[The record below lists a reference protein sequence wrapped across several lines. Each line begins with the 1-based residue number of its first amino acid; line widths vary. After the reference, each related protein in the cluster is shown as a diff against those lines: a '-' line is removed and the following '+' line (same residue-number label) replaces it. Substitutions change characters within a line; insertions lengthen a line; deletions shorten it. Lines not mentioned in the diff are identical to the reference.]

1 MEIRDSEELKSIVLR
16 NIESAKSNAEEVG
29 SQRKKAYQY
38 YYMKPLGNERE
49 GRSQHVSP
57 DVMQAV
63 DYIKYMIMDA
73 FTSNRDLVRFEPE
86 NEGDIEAAEQATQYV
101 NHVMHK
107 QNDGYKVIYDAV
119 HDGLLLK
126 NGIIKRY
133 WKKDQSISKEQ
144 FEGLSEPQ
152 FNQLLSRPDIELVTL
167 EESMIEVPVPDG
179 MGNVI
184 GVQQSPIFSGEVE
197 VIKDTSRIAIE
208 SVPPEEF
215 LISANA
221 TSLEDAD
228 FVAHYRKVQKAELL
242 SMGYDPEKVE
252 KVGSERHINQNN
264 EALSRNAFDSTSTL
278 GAVSHDAD
286 GREYVTL
293 YESYIK
299 VDVSGTGRIEIY
311 KMDIANDILL
321 DIEEVT
327 EYPFEYWS
335 ALPIP
340 HKFNGMSIADIVIPT
355 QYTNSQIKRA
365 LTDYTLLT
373 ANPRYQTN
381 LAMVNNARDLIDN
394 RIGATISVNDVNQ
407 SIRPLDIPQISPGL
421 FTLPEMLEQD
431 KERVTGLSRMAQG
444 VDSSAF
450 SAQNHRDTI
459 KEMTKAGS
467 IKPSGIA
474 RNFAE
479 MCLKKLMAAIYR
491 LAMENETQ
499 EKIMRINGK
508 YVPVNPG
515 QWKERTQ
522 LSVSVA
528 LTGDDGMKRAQ
539 QMLGIAGQM
548 RNDPMAS
555 QLFGEGQTYA
565 MYKDIMEE
573 AGIISPYYLENPNTT
588 EFQQKKQQQAMAQ
601 QKAQQEQM
609 AMTQAQ
615 LQLADKQITLTSQT
629 NQAKMQLDKYKH
641 DDKMGLEREKQDQV
655 ELMDTHERRMDY
667 DNQ

>member
-1 MEIRDSEELKSIVLR
+1 
-16 NIESAKSNAEEVG
+16 
-29 SQRKKAYQY
+29 
-38 YYMKPLGNERE
+38 
-49 GRSQHVSP
+49 
-57 DVMQAV
+57 
-63 DYIKYMIMDA
+63 
-73 FTSNRDLVRFEPE
+73 
-86 NEGDIEAAEQATQYV
+86 
-101 NHVMHK
+101 
-107 QNDGYKVIYDAV
+107 
-119 HDGLLLK
+119 
-126 NGIIKRY
+126 
-133 WKKDQSISKEQ
+133 
-144 FEGLSEPQ
+144 
-152 FNQLLSRPDIELVTL
+152 
-167 EESMIEVPVPDG
+167 
-179 MGNVI
+179 
-184 GVQQSPIFSGEVE
+184 
-197 VIKDTSRIAIE
+197 
-208 SVPPEEF
+208 
-215 LISANA
+215 
-221 TSLEDAD
+221 
-228 FVAHYRKVQKAELL
+228 
-242 SMGYDPEKVE
+242 
-252 KVGSERHINQNN
+252 
-264 EALSRNAFDSTSTL
+264 
-278 GAVSHDAD
+278 
-286 GREYVTL
+286 
-293 YESYIK
+293 
-299 VDVSGTGRIEIY
+299 
-311 KMDIANDILL
+311 MDIANDILL

-667 DNQ
+667 GNL